1 VNVKLLLDENLS
13 VRVAETLRKA
23 EGLDVVH
30 ARDRGLLEAED
41 HVVLERAYAE
51 DRILVTC
58 DVDDFIK
65 LAGARELH
73 PGLVLVE
80 DGELHREEQLRVI
93 RAAVAVLRG
102 ERDLVNRALRIWL
115 DGTTVFEDIP
125 KPQA

>member
-13 VRVAETLRKA
+13 ARVAEMLRKVD
-23 EGLDVVH
+23 GLDAVH

-80 DGELHREEQLRVI
+80 DGELHRDEQLRAI
-93 RAAVAVLRG
+93 RAAMATLQG
-102 ERDLVNRALRIWL
+102 ERDLVNRVLRVWL
-115 DGTTVFEDIP
+115 DGETVFEDIP